1 MQLPGIDILT
11 ESSPFYD
18 STTGTHE
25 KQEPEF
31 I

>member
-1 MQLPGIDILT
+1 MHLPGIDILT
-11 ESSPFYD
+11 EGSTFYD
-18 STTGTHE
+18 STNGTHE